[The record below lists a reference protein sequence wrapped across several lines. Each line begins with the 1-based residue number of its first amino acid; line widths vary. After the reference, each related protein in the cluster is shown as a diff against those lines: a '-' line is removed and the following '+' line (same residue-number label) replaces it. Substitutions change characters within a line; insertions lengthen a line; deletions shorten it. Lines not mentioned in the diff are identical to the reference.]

1 MTRMVADCRE
11 MPSDSGCTLTDR
23 GRRRRGGP
31 RGVDARCGRSWAR
44 RRARA
49 SGTDS
54 VDIEAR
60 VGSSTDRPK
69 LIVSRSIYRVQ
80 IWSAPIDRY
89 PLEGQGPSI

>member
-11 MPSDSGCTLTDR
+11 MPSDSGCTLTIAGEEDEVVR
-23 GRRRRGGP
+23 A
-31 RGVDARCGRSWAR
+31 GVDARCGRSWAR